1 MTLDRRELE
10 ILTAVLATYTEIA
23 GIVDQKLR
31 DEVVFLRN
39 KLQEAQDKMAY
50 SGHYGMELDYG
61 NDRTLVRTR
70 PIYVATVE

>member
-50 SGHYGMELDYG
+50 NGWYGMELDNG
-61 NDRTLVRTR
+61 DDRPLVWTR